1 MEHQPFEN
9 WILSGDSLT
18 ASQSAELASHLVFCQ
33 HCQFTQE
40 AIMGIENLLT
50 SATIE
55 SPYPGFT
62 NRFRYLATSRKEEAK
77 RLQSYFFL
85 GGILAA
91 TVLVS
96 SGYFT
101 ILMLTQSP
109 ANLISNLM
117 TNTIS
122 LAFGIDEFLVALKTW
137 ARYVPWP
144 VSLTLGAVVSNMIV
158 LITSAWLLSVWKVS
172 TRGVKVYE

>member
-9 WILSGDSLT
+9 WILSGESLT
-18 ASQSAELASHLVFCQ
+18 TSQSAELDNHLVVCQ

-40 AIMGIENLLT
+40 GIMGVEDLLK

-55 SPYPGFT
+55 APSPGFT
-62 NRFRYLATSRKEEAK
+62 NRFRYLAASRKEEAK

-96 SGYFT
+96 FGYFA
-101 ILMLTQSP
+101 ILLLTQSP
-109 ANLISNLM
+109 AIVISNLM
-117 TNTIS
+117 TNAIS
-122 LAFGIDEFLVALKTW
+122 LAFGIDELLVALQAW

-144 VSLTLGAVVSNMIV
+144 VSLTLGAVISNLII
-158 LITSAWLLSVWKVS
+158 LITSAWLLSVWKVT

>member
-9 WILSGDSLT
+9 WILSGESPT
-18 ASQSAELASHLVFCQ
+18 ASQLAELASHLVFCQ

-40 AIMGIENLLT
+40 AILGVENLLS

-55 SPYPGFT
+55 SPSPGFT
-62 NRFRYLATSRKEEAK
+62 NRFRYLAANRKEEAK

-117 TNTIS
+117 TNAIS
-122 LAFGIDEFLVALKTW
+122 LAFEIDELLVALKTW

-144 VSLTLGAVVSNMIV
+144 VSLTLGAVISNLVI
-158 LITSAWLLSVWKVS
+158 LISSAWLLSVWKVF
-172 TRGVKVYE
+172 TRGVKVHE